1 MQPEPVSL
9 ILFSTSSFKINDTEP
24 SGIIDFKRKK
34 TSIDFISRE
43 DKKKINPLFFFLL
56 KINDTEPSG
65 IIDFN
70 V

>member
-34 TSIDFISRE
+34 QALILYLEKT
-43 DKKKINPLFFFLL
+43 KKSTLYFFLL